1 MNRLLLRMRAEE
13 AGSSFLVISVDKRFP
28 LRRTNNIMITMLM
41 NKQDN
46 LFKDYNMNQKR
57 NLRLRFLTRF
67 LTRFLIKV
75 RSPSKRDK
83 LARIVIPCTR
93 RGHLNRR
100 RSLRLR
106 KLPQN
111 LAMGYR
117 SRRISL

>member
-1 MNRLLLRMRAEE
+1 MNRLLLRMTEE

-28 LRRTNNIMITMLM
+28 LRRTNNITMPMLM
-41 NKQDN
+41 KGKDN
-46 LFKDYNMNQKR
+46 YFSDINMNQKR
-57 NLRLRFLTRF
+57 NLRLRFPP
-67 LTRFLIKV
+67 RFLIKV